1 MSTGGLVDTIRDGVD
16 GFRTEVFF
24 TEKRRVFGSNLTAK
38 RLKTNENAYT
48 ETLYKALATYYS
60 KPSQINNMKKK
71 AMEKDFS
78 WNAED
83 GSIYK
88 YHRLLKTGHL

>member
-1 MSTGGLVDTIRDGVD
+1 M
-16 GFRTEVFF
+16 
-24 TEKRRVFGSNLTAK
+24 FGSNLTAK

-48 ETLYKALATYYS
+48 ETLYKALAIYYS

-78 WNAED
+78 WDVPAGRYMEQFRNML
-83 GSIYK
+83 SW
-88 YHRLLKTGHL
+88 